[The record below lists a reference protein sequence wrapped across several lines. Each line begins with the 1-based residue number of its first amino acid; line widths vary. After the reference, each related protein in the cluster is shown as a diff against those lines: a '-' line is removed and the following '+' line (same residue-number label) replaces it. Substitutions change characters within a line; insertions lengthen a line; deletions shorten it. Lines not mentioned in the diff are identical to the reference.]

1 MSVEPGGGTTVVLG
15 DDGEAT
21 VAAVDR
27 HSAEAN
33 AGVGISAD
41 GQRGITHDGVRLKMG
56 GSKSARK
63 VNQKPGGD
71 SSFSLSQ
78 EPDELPIR
86 TQKGHVGPEMKEDG
100 DGPLKLHYDDVPVGS
115 GTPCE
120 SYSFMEED
128 S

>member
-1 MSVEPGGGTTVVLG
+1 
-15 DDGEAT
+15 
-21 VAAVDR
+21 VDR

-86 TQKGHVGPEMKEDG
+86 TQKGQR
-100 DGPLKLHYDDVPVGS
+100 
-115 GTPCE
+115 
-120 SYSFMEED
+120 
-128 S
+128 